1 MLSVSA
7 CETGGALRHSATPV
21 STSRNLHN
29 RLYAFGAHDPFHFGV
44 GLQFVELADDARQDL
59 IQFRIRDMGVK
70 AMAISLQ
77 HPALVEDRKNP
88 LHEAQTPDAPQTLT
102 RA

>member
-1 MLSVSA
+1 
-7 CETGGALRHSATPV
+7 
-21 STSRNLHN
+21 
-29 RLYAFGAHDPFHFGV
+29 
-44 GLQFVELADDARQDL
+44 
-59 IQFRIRDMGVK
+59 MGVK